1 MSLLASAPAWLWRT
15 LLGLLTANLLVG
27 LFLLRPAW
35 DAGRGQEGQIFD
47 LQRRIRSVQREGQSS
62 ETLLTAIREVETF
75 TQGYPQRS
83 QLVPLI
89 GQLTEVAKR
98 NGLGTPAVDYRPT
111 EIKEAG
117 LTKVTVSLGI
127 EGDYAKIRRYL
138 HELEGLR
145 RYLVI
150 ERVSFRDP
158 RGGTAEL
165 QVQLQLA
172 LYLR

>member
-1 MSLLASAPAWLWRT
+1 MSLFASGPAWLWRT
-15 LLGLLTANLLVG
+15 VIGLLAVNLLAFF
-27 LFLLRPAW
+27 FLVRPAW
-35 DAGRGQEGQIFD
+35 DTDRGQESQILD
-47 LQRRIRSVQREGQSS
+47 LQRRIRAVQREGQSS
-62 ETLLTAIREVETF
+62 ETMLTALKEVEEF

-89 GQLTEVAKR
+89 GELTAVAKR

-111 EIKEAG
+111 EIKDAG
-117 LTKVTVSLGI
+117 LTRVTVSLGV
-127 EGDYAKIRRYL
+127 EGGYAQIRRYL
-138 HELEGLR
+138 NELERLR
-145 RYLVI
+145 RHLVV